1 MKTIVILGGGLAGL
15 STAWHLEKAEY
26 RDYQLFEKES
36 RVGGLTRSEVVD
48 GFTFDFTGHLLHF
61 KDKYVKDLILQ
72 LLGENINYV
81 ERNSWIYSNNVYT
94 RYPFQTN
101 TFGLPEEVIKECIV
115 GFVEA
120 KYGKN
125 KNAGESSDAL
135 GAKDVQEEKTFEEWI
150 YENFG
155 AGIAKYFMIPYNQKL
170 WTVHPREM
178 TCEWMGR
185 FVPQTS
191 LEQIL
196 DGALSDQ
203 SKKIGYNAYFY
214 YPLRG
219 GIESLPK
226 AFASSLSNIHVDSEA
241 YEIDLEHKKIT
252 FKNGGEIY
260 YDKLVSSIP
269 LRHLVSM
276 IKPLPVQVK
285 SQLEN
290 LRYNSVFNI
299 NLGVDR
305 NVSDKHWIYFPEPEY
320 IFYRVGFSSN
330 FSPFMAPEG
339 TSSLYIEIS
348 YSDDKPLDK
357 TKAVERVK
365 KDLIKAQILRD
376 SDRILV
382 EKCFDIKCAYV
393 IYDKNHKNSVTQIKK
408 FLREN
413 NIYTIGRYGSWEYS
427 GMEDAILHGSK
438 VVEEV
443 MQVGEESYT
452 LKKPEQAPAV
462 SIAIP
467 IYNEEGILEG
477 AVREIIK
484 EADKLQIDY
493 ELLLCE
499 NGSSDRTVEIA
510 NQLSKIYPQVRL
522 VQYREPNYGKA
533 LKLGILNSNGR
544 NIVCF
549 EIDFW
554 DAEFIQIAESLLKKY
569 DAVVGSKQAKGA
581 RDRRPFIRRAITFG
595 FNSFLR
601 LFFGF
606 QGTDTHGIKAFRRDK
621 AIDIVKDCKTDKDIF
636 ATELILRMER
646 TGFYMCEIPLEI
658 EEKRPPSIKLFKR
671 VPSTIKNLIKLWK
684 ATRNLKQ
691 PKIKESE
698 PPTKASNKAL

>member
-15 STAWHLEKAEY
+15 STAWHLEKAGNQ
-26 RDYQLFEKES
+26 DYHLFEKES
-36 RVGGLTRSEVVD
+36 RVGGLTRSEVVE
-48 GFTFDFTGHLLHF
+48 GFTLDFTGHLLHF
-61 KDKYVKDLILQ
+61 KDKYVKDLVLQ
-72 LLGENINYV
+72 LLDENVNYV
-81 ERNSWIYSNNVYT
+81 ERSSWIFSNNVYT

-101 TFGLPEEVIKECIV
+101 TFGLPADLIKECVI

-125 KNAGESSDAL
+125 GKAEANSDAL
-135 GAKDVQEEKTFEEWI
+135 GSKDGQEEKTFEEWI

-155 AGIAKYFMIPYNQKL
+155 PGIAKHFMIPYNQKL
-170 WTVHPREM
+170 WTVHPKEM

-226 AFASSLSNIHVDSEA
+226 AFASSLSNIHVDNEA
-241 YEIDLEHKKIT
+241 REIDLKNKKIT
-252 FKNGGEIY
+252 FKNGEEIY

-269 LRHLVSM
+269 LRHLASM
-276 IKPLPVQVK
+276 MKPLPVRIKNQI
-285 SQLEN
+285 EN
-290 LRYNSVFNI
+290 LRYNSVFNV

-320 IFYRVGFSSN
+320 IFYRAGFSSN

-357 TKAVERVK
+357 AKVVERVK
-365 KDLIKAQILRD
+365 KGLIKAQILRD

-413 NIYTIGRYGSWEYS
+413 DIYTIGRYGSWEYS
-427 GMEDAILHGSK
+427 GMEDAILQGSN
-438 VVEEV
+438 VAEEI
-443 MQVGEESYT
+443 MQADKESYT
-452 LKKPEQAPAV
+452 PKKPGQAPAV
-462 SIAIP
+462 SIIIP
-467 IYNEEGILEG
+467 IYNEEEILES

-484 EADKLQIDY
+484 EADKLQMDY

-510 NQLSKIYPQVRL
+510 KHVSKIYSQVR
-522 VQYREPNYGKA
+522 VEQYPEPNYGKA
-533 LKLGILNSNGR
+533 LELGILNANGR

-554 DAEFIQIAESLLKKY
+554 DAEFIQISESLLKKY

-581 RDRRPFIRRAITFG
+581 RDRRPFIRRMITFG
-595 FNSFLR
+595 FNLFLR

-606 QGTDTHGIKAFRRDK
+606 RGTDTHGIKAFRRDK
-621 AIDIVKDCKTDKDIF
+621 AVDIAKNCKTDKDIF

-646 TGFYMCEIPLEI
+646 TGYYMCEIPLEI
-658 EEKRPPSIKLFKR
+658 EEKRPPSIKIFKR

-691 PKIKESE
+691 PDIQESE
-698 PPTKASNKAL
+698 PATKVSNKAS